1 MPGRHAVRRARRPQA
16 PPSLHGRARVDPVLR
31 TLDTVIGAYIWT
43 SGSAPRASHTGPQD
57 DGTLA
62 LIVTHRRVVAHDQ
75 NVVELTLA
83 AADGAPLPV
92 WHPGAHL
99 DLHLPSGRLRQY
111 SLCGDPADRSGYR
124 IAVRLIPDGDGGS
137 LEVHTT
143 LTENTPVTIS
153 GPRNAFAFVAPGH
166 GSPAGRLRL
175 IAGGIGI
182 TPILPM
188 ARMADALGVDWSM
201 IHTGRCRDAL
211 PFTAEVTALG
221 PRARIRTD
229 DENDGLPTPEELLGL
244 SATGPAERGTP
255 GALNVST
262 AVYCCGP
269 PPMVAGILDA
279 LRTRTDVEFHCERF
293 SAPAVSD
300 GAPFTVE
307 LARSGRTIEVPADRT
322 VLSAVLDALPDT
334 AYSCRQGYCRTCKAT
349 ALSGNVDHRD
359 SVLTA
364 AERER
369 GEMLICVSRCTDDR
383 LRLDL

>member
-1 MPGRHAVRRARRPQA
+1 ML
-16 PPSLHGRARVDPVLR
+16 S
-31 TLDTVIGAYIWT
+31 TLDTAIGAYIWA
-43 SGSAPRASHTGPQD
+43 SGSAPRVSRTGLKD
-57 DGTLA
+57 DGTLELVVA
-62 LIVTHRRVVAHDQ
+62 RRRVVAHDR
-75 NVVELTLA
+75 NVVELTLT
-83 AADGAPLPV
+83 AADDAPLPE
-92 WHPGAHL
+92 WHPGAHI
-99 DLHLPSGRLRQY
+99 DVHLPSGRRRQY
-111 SLCGDPADRSGYR
+111 SLCGDPDDRGCYR

-143 LTENTPVTIS
+143 LTEDAPVTVS
-153 GPRNAFAFVAPGH
+153 GPRNAFTFVAPGR
-166 GSPAGRLRL
+166 GSKAERLRL

-188 ARMADALGVDWSM
+188 ARMADALGIDWSM
-201 IHTGRCRDAL
+201 VHTGRSRDAL
-211 PFTAEVTALG
+211 PFAAEVAALG
-221 PRARIRTD
+221 PRARVRTD
-229 DENDGLPTPEELLGL
+229 DADGLPDAADLLGPC
-244 SATGPAERGTP
+244 ATGASGDDRSSGIPEVT
-255 GALNVST
+255 T

-293 SAPAVSD
+293 AAPAVAD
-300 GAPFTVE
+300 GAPFSVE

-322 VLSAVLDALPDT
+322 VLSAVLDELPDT
-334 AYSCRQGYCRTCKAT
+334 AYSCRQGYCRTCKVT
-349 ALSGNVDHRD
+349 ALSGCVDHRD

>member
-1 MPGRHAVRRARRPQA
+1 MAGRHAAGRVRRPQA
-16 PPSLHGRARVDPVLR
+16 PPSLNGHAGVDRVLR
-31 TLDTVIGAYIWT
+31 TLDTAIGAYIWA
-43 SGSAPRASHTGPQD
+43 SGSAPRASRTGTRN
-57 DGTLA
+57 DGTLELVVA
-62 LIVTHRRVVAHDQ
+62 RRRVVAHDQ

-83 AADGAPLPV
+83 SADGARLPA

-99 DLHLPSGRLRQY
+99 DLHLPSGRRRQY
-111 SLCGDPADRSGYR
+111 SLCGDPADRRGYR

-143 LTENTPVTIS
+143 LTEKAAVTVS

-188 ARMADALGVDWSM
+188 ARMADALGVDWSLV
-201 IHTGRCRDAL
+201 HTGRSRDAL
-211 PFTAEVTALG
+211 PFAAEVAALG
-221 PRARIRTD
+221 PRARVRTD
-229 DENDGLPTPEELLGL
+229 DTDGMPAPEDLLGPC
-244 SATGPAERGTP
+244 AAGQAGHGAP
-255 GALNVST
+255 GAPDVAT
-262 AVYCCGP
+262 TVYCCGP

-279 LRTRTDVEFHCERF
+279 LRSRTDVEFHYERF
-293 SAPAVSD
+293 AAAAVTD

-307 LARSGRTIEVPADRT
+307 LAGSGRTIAVPADRT
-322 VLSAVLDALPDT
+322 VLSAVLDELPQT
-334 AYSCRQGYCRTCKAT
+334 PYSCRQGYCRTCKTT
-349 ALSGNVDHRD
+349 ALSGAVEHRD
-359 SVLTA
+359 TVLTP
-364 AERER
+364 AERAR